1 MEGVRTGGR
10 EAEEGGGLG
19 PTHLQAQLCTIPGER
34 VLIKE
39 KVTQRGHH
47 TGVLT

>member
-10 EAEEGGGLG
+10 KAEKGGLS
-19 PTHLQAQLCTIPGER
+19 PTHLQAQLCTIPGEG

-39 KVTQRGHH
+39 KVTQRGYH